1 MSVVS
6 MEYELPT
13 HIIFGVGELQRV
25 GEVAR
30 DLGRRALIVTTP
42 EMPHADR
49 VTELLTDAGCEVAG
63 RCEVEPNP
71 RAPTIDA
78 AAAEAR
84 TNGVEV
90 IVGIGGGSAMDGAKG
105 ISLAAVNEG
114 PVWEYTIEF
123 RGEMREVTQQPL
135 PLVAIPTTAGTGAE
149 VNHIAVLSNP
159 DTGQKGPLRCRQ
171 MAPRVA
177 IIDPELTL
185 SLPRHITAA
194 TGFDAFTHAFER
206 FFSPELHPFIHTL
219 AADTMRT
226 VYEFLSKALAK
237 PDDIDARARLSWA
250 ATQGAMCVLAP
261 LGEAGLHIFGLPIS
275 ALFDTPHGVTL
286 AIMIPAV
293 LEQLCEAFP
302 ERCAELAEILGE
314 PGPGVPPDAC
324 VPATERWLRDI
335 EMEYRLSDVGA
346 KPEDCARLAAAIN
359 KARLDDRYHRPLTLE
374 QIEELYRSRL

>member
-1 MSVVS
+1 

-25 GEVAR
+25 GELVR
-30 DLGRRALIVTTP
+30 GLGRRALIVTTP

-49 VTELLTDAGCEVAG
+49 VTELLTDAGCEVTG
-63 RCEVEPNP
+63 RREVEPNP

-105 ISLAAVNEG
+105 VSLAAVNEG

-185 SLPRHITAA
+185 SLPRHITAS

-237 PDDIDARARLSWA
+237 PDDIEARARLSWA

-302 ERCAELAEILGE
+302 ERGTELADILGE
-314 PGPGVPPDAC
+314 PGPDSAPGAC
-324 VPATERWLRDI
+324 VAATERWLRDI
-335 EMEYRLSDVGA
+335 EMEYRLSDIGA

-359 KARLDDRYHRPLTLE
+359 KTRLDDRYHRPMTLE